1 MAKNPKLK
9 PMPHN
14 HTHPKIELIALYYFL
29 GFSDS
34 MFQVDNTSCI
44 SFNEQMA

>member
-1 MAKNPKLK
+1 MVKDYKLK
-9 PMPHN
+9 PMPRS
-14 HTHPKIELIALYYFL
+14 HTHPKIELTALYNLL
-29 GFSDS
+29 GFLDS